1 MTEKLYYE
9 DSYIKSF
16 SARVLSVSEK
26 DGKYSVILDKTAF
39 FPQEAGQSADSGYIG
54 GGRVY
59 AVSERG
65 GIIEHIVDKPLSV
78 GDAVD
83 CEIDFEERF
92 DKMQNHTAEHIVS
105 GLFHKLFGLDN
116 VGFHLG
122 RDEVTVDLNGILTR
136 EDLDRV
142 ELLANNAVFENIHV
156 ETVFPSAGE
165 LCSLEYRSKLE
176 LTENVRIVN
185 IGEYDSCACCAPHV
199 RRTGEIGLI
208 KLLDFIKH
216 RGGIRIRML
225 AGRRALL
232 DYREKFS
239 NVAEISAKLCVPQNE
254 TAKGLRA
261 YMDSSAERE
270 FEYKRALSRIVELE
284 AEKINP
290 TDGNLVC
297 YLDGV
302 SLDEA
307 RDLVNIALPKV
318 GGVLVALVG
327 EEGNYRYVMASEGAD
342 MREICKSANSALS
355 GKGGGKP
362 PMMQGSF
369 AATLSKIKEYFSE

>member
-16 SARVLSVSEK
+16 SAKVLSVSEK

-136 EDLDRV
+136 EDLDKV
-142 ELLANNAVFENIHV
+142 ELLANNAVFENIPV
-156 ETVFPSAGE
+156 ETVFTSALE

-261 YMDSSAERE
+261 YMDSAAERE

-297 YLDGV
+297 YLYGV

-327 EEGNYRYVMASEGAD
+327 DEGNYRYVMASESAD

-369 AATLSKIKEYFSE
+369 AATFSEIKEYFSE